1 MYVLLLS
8 FNTEKVGG
16 GRFIELHLFF
26 QISEGIM
33 LEEVEFRS
41 CRTIGRKLEEE
52 FEWDWLLG
60 TKKDTRW
67 WVWSG
72 TSSVSQSFST
82 PSIQFCATALKPISG
97 FSSSESVSMS
107 SPIDSELR
115 VVLADADVLEF
126 ELNSPKQRLR
136 RF

>member
-16 GRFIELHLFF
+16 ERFIELHLFF
-26 QISEGIM
+26 QTSEGIM

-67 WVWSG
+67 WVWG
-72 TSSVSQSFST
+72 FWYILSVT
-82 PSIQFCATALKPISG
+82 I
-97 FSSSESVSMS
+97 
-107 SPIDSELR
+107 
-115 VVLADADVLEF
+115 VLDTINTVLC
-126 ELNSPKQRLR
+126 NSPEAYIRILIIR
-136 RF
+136 ISIHVIAY